1 MVRGETLP
9 VGVRRIVWAF
19 VFAPA
24 ETLVLV
30 NGQCVVSFVVHV
42 VKFGM
47 VVLPQLSK
55 Q

>member
-1 MVRGETLP
+1 MVRGDTFP
-9 VGVRRIVWAF
+9 VGVKRIVWAF

-24 ETLVLV
+24 ESLVLV
-30 NGQCVVSFVVHV
+30 AGQFVAFVHV

-47 VVLPQLSK
+47 DVLPQLSK